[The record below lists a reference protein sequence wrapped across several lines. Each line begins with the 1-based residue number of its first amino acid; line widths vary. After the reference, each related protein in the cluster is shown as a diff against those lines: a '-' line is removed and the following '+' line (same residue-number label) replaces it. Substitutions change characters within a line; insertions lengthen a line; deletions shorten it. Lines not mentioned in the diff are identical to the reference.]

1 MRRSFFVWC
10 IRSLAGAHARWM
22 HPRAYDGQCIYFAN
36 HTSNL
41 DAAVLWASLPPELRD
56 KTRPVA
62 ARDYWQAS
70 RLRRYLAEQ
79 VFRAVL
85 IERKKVTVHTN
96 PIPLM
101 IEAMGD
107 QYSLII
113 FPEGGRGQ
121 GEEVGEFK
129 SGLFHLAKGKPEAA
143 LIPVFIE
150 NLNRIL
156 PKGEVLPVPLMSTI
170 TFGAPL
176 KLEESESKAVFLERA
191 RRAVCELNPNG
202 HEHKN

>member
-10 IRSLAGAHARWM
+10 IRSLAGAHARWLD
-22 HPRAYDGQCIYFAN
+22 RCAYDRQCIYFAN

-62 ARDYWQAS
+62 ARDYWEAS

-79 VFRAVL
+79 VFHAVL

-107 QYSLII
+107 RYSLII

-156 PKGEVLPVPLMSTI
+156 PKGEILPVPLMSTI
-170 TFGAPL
+170 TFGPPL
-176 KLEESESKAVFLERA
+176 KVEESESKAAFLERA
-191 RRAVCELNPNG
+191 RQAVCELNPNG
-202 HEHKN
+202 H